1 MDEVDARVL
10 AEAAGLQEPQFVG
23 STVSSYIGIIDSPSD
38 LKPADAD
45 ETWSAWPDLTAFPD
59 ETVPADT
66 DGDGMPDAW
75 EDANGLDK
83 NNAADGAAIA
93 ANGYSNLENY
103 LNLIIEGVKAP
114 SNLVAKRS
122 SEGTD
127 VIISW
132 ADNSDSETGFRL
144 DRADITAGTD
154 TTFVNVAEIA
164 ADVTEYTDATA
175 ESGSKYIYRLRAV
188 TSTGTTNA
196 VRTVLYAKNDGSGV
210 TESRDVEGLTVAP
223 NPVKNVV
230 NVVSGEALKT
240 IAVVDMDGRAV
251 LSVNAAG
258 KNVLNIN
265 AAALSNGMYIV
276 KVIAESGNMSAVKI
290 IKE

>member
-1 MDEVDARVL
+1 
-10 AEAAGLQEPQFVG
+10 
-23 STVSSYIGIIDSPSD
+23 
-38 LKPADAD
+38 
-45 ETWSAWPDLTAFPD
+45 
-59 ETVPADT
+59 VPADT

-75 EDANGLDK
+75 EDANSLDK

-103 LNLIIEGVKAP
+103 LNSIVEGVKAP

-154 TTFVNVAEIA
+154 TTFVTVAETA
-164 ADVTEYTDATA
+164 ADMTEYTDATA

-210 TESRDVEGLTVAP
+210 TESRGVDGLTVAP

-265 AAALSNGMYIV
+265 AAALSNGMYII